1 MALNPGVLLQVSSR
15 ERIEY
20 WREGRDEEIAAKRR
34 ELPQEDR
41 GFHSPRQDI
50 TSLLDDRET
59 SRSSMQIGTDDRGPE
74 FVP

>member
-20 WREGRDEEIAAKRR
+20 SREERDEEIAAKRR

-41 GFHSPRQDI
+41 GFPNAMMWRA
-50 TSLLDDRET
+50 
-59 SRSSMQIGTDDRGPE
+59 
-74 FVP
+74 